1 MFVDEKLRNND
12 PDIRNA
18 IINTEKYLIKYVDEY
33 GELIE
38 QYKNEIPLLGIR
50 HLTFRN
56 QLISDNS
63 LVNRLKY
70 GESCNILKFQF
81 AQNVDFTRTM
91 CQNRVFSGWKSVLFR
106 LKQ

>member
-38 QYKNEIPLLGIR
+38 QYKNEIPSLGMQY
-50 HLTFRN
+50 FKFY
-56 QLISDNS
+56 S
-63 LVNRLKY
+63 LWPSFLNPIFL
-70 GESCNILKFQF
+70 SHMSSILFQ
-81 AQNVDFTRTM
+81 
-91 CQNRVFSGWKSVLFR
+91 
-106 LKQ
+106 

>member
-38 QYKNEIPLLGIR
+38 QYKNEIPSLGII
-50 HLTFRN
+50 LL
-56 QLISDNS
+56 LIT
-63 LVNRLKY
+63 LF
-70 GESCNILKFQF
+70 ILKILW
-81 AQNVDFTRTM
+81 
-91 CQNRVFSGWKSVLFR
+91 FSSFLYHLPFCHVITGIVR
-106 LKQ
+106 

>member
-38 QYKNEIPLLGIR
+38 QYKNEIPSLWIR
-50 HLTFRN
+50 HLSFRN

-63 LVNRLKY
+63 LVNRSKY
-70 GESCNILKFQF
+70 GESYFCEY
-81 AQNVDFTRTM
+81 
-91 CQNRVFSGWKSVLFR
+91 FSFVLCI
-106 LKQ
+106 

>member
-38 QYKNEIPLLGIR
+38 QYKNEIPSFGDPVSNL
-50 HLTFRN
+50 
-56 QLISDNS
+56 Q
-63 LVNRLKY
+63 
-70 GESCNILKFQF
+70 
-81 AQNVDFTRTM
+81 
-91 CQNRVFSGWKSVLFR
+91 KSAY
-106 LKQ
+106 K